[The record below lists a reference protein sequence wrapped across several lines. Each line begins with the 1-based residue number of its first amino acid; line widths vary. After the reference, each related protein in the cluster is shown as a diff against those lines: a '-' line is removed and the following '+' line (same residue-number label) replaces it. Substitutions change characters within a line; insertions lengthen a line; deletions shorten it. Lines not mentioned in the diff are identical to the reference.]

1 MSEDDE
7 VLVVLSSGKV
17 VRSAVAEVPA
27 KGRDTMGV
35 VFARTTEADRILA
48 IARNGERGLTEEET
62 EPDADAEAPRRLRHR
77 GYRRM
82 STVADKLAK
91 KSTRKTGGKQ
101 VRLRLVYVDFWSAV
115 KLSFLGAVA
124 LAVVTMVS
132 FFLIFLVLQ
141 ATGIM
146 STADEFVRSFTD
158 GAIPLS
164 ELVGLPQ
171 VMAFAA
177 VVAILNL
184 IVFTVLG
191 AVVAGIYNLA
201 VKVTGGLLV
210 GFMSN

>member
-1 MSEDDE
+1 
-7 VLVVLSSGKV
+7 
-17 VRSAVAEVPA
+17 
-27 KGRDTMGV
+27 
-35 VFARTTEADRILA
+35 
-48 IARNGERGLTEEET
+48 
-62 EPDADAEAPRRLRHR
+62 
-77 GYRRM
+77 M

-124 LAVVTMVS
+124 LAIVTMVS
-132 FFLIFLVLQ
+132 FFLIYLVLQ
-141 ATGIM
+141 ATGLL
-146 STADEFVRSFTD
+146 TQADNIVGIVTDNAVR
-158 GAIPLS
+158 IS
-164 ELVGLPQ
+164 EVAGLPQ

-177 VVAILNL
+177 VVSILNL

-191 AVVAGIYNLA
+191 AVIAGIYNLA

>member
-1 MSEDDE
+1 
-7 VLVVLSSGKV
+7 
-17 VRSAVAEVPA
+17 
-27 KGRDTMGV
+27 
-35 VFARTTEADRILA
+35 
-48 IARNGERGLTEEET
+48 
-62 EPDADAEAPRRLRHR
+62 
-77 GYRRM
+77 M

-124 LAVVTMVS
+124 LAIVTMVS
-132 FFLIFLVLQ
+132 FFLIYLVLQ
-141 ATGIM
+141 ATAL
-146 STADEFVRSFTD
+146 TQVDEFVASITD
-158 GAIPLS
+158 GSIQLS
-164 ELVGLPQ
+164 EVIGLPQ

-177 VVAILNL
+177 VVSILNL

-191 AVVAGIYNLA
+191 AVIAGIYNVA

>member
-1 MSEDDE
+1 
-7 VLVVLSSGKV
+7 
-17 VRSAVAEVPA
+17 
-27 KGRDTMGV
+27 
-35 VFARTTEADRILA
+35 
-48 IARNGERGLTEEET
+48 
-62 EPDADAEAPRRLRHR
+62 
-77 GYRRM
+77 M

-91 KSTRKTGGKQ
+91 KSTRKTSGKQ

-124 LAVVTMVS
+124 LAVVTVVS
-132 FFLIFLVLQ
+132 FFLVFLVLQ
-141 ATGIM
+141 ATGVRATTEKFLVGI
-146 STADEFVRSFTD
+146 TDNTFV
-158 GAIPLS
+158 LS
-164 ELVGLPQ
+164 EVVGLPQ